1 MKSMTSE
8 KQDGV
13 SRVSRRDFL
22 KAATMGTAGA
32 AIGVTVVTDAAAQ
45 SWSEEYDV
53 VVVGSG
59 GAGLAAA
66 AGAVHQGA
74 SVRVLEKAELAGG
87 TTLKSG
93 GVYWIPNNPFMV
105 EDGIEDK
112 KEDALRYMA
121 RCAWPHLYRAASPTF
136 GLTDHNFRLLETFYD
151 QAARVNKQ
159 LSDIGALKSVRY
171 PTYGW
176 KPIPDYYAGL
186 PENKAP
192 RGRSIHPADP
202 AGQPGAGNDLIEQLQ
217 AFLEKHGGEVALE
230 TGVIRALVDAD
241 RRVLGVVAKTG
252 EGKEVAIRAKKGVIF
267 ASGGFTQNP
276 EMREAYLRVPV
287 LGGCA
292 VPTNQGDFV
301 KIAIE
306 LGAQLG
312 NMNEA
317 WLQQEVLDEVLDY
330 NSVPFGVFFL
340 GGDSMVQV
348 NRLGRR
354 TCNEKTTY
362 NERTR
367 SHLVWDPARG
377 EYSNRFQF
385 MIFDEHARSFGGVM
399 VPPPGEFVPPYIIKA
414 DTLEELATKIDE
426 KLASFED
433 RIGHF
438 RLDADFLP
446 NLHETIDRFNG
457 FAKTGKDRDFLR
469 GEAPIDQYFAPPQ
482 GFEVTTPNPWLHPIS
497 DKGPYYAIVLAAG
510 TLDTKGGAVFDE
522 HGRVLDTDDRPIEGL
537 YVAGNASASPSGQS
551 YWGAGGTLGLGITF
565 GFIAGEHAAR
575 RS

>member
-1 MKSMTSE
+1 MEQLDSGKPETKSH
-8 KQDGV
+8 
-13 SRVSRRDFL
+13 VSRRNFL
-22 KAATMGTAGA
+22 RVATMGAAAGA
-32 AIGVTVVTDAAAQ
+32 LGVTVVSDATAQ
-45 SWSEEYDV
+45 EWNEEYDV

-66 AGAVHQGA
+66 AGAAHHGA
-74 SVRVLEKAELAGG
+74 SVKVLEKAEIVGG

-93 GVYWIPNNPFMV
+93 GVYWIPNNQFMQA
-105 EDGIEDK
+105 DGVADEK
-112 KEDALRYMA
+112 ADALRYMA
-121 RCAWPHLYRAASPTF
+121 RCARPHLYRPDSPTL
-136 GLTDHNFRLLETFYD
+136 GLAEHDFRLLEVFFD
-151 QAARVNKQ
+151 QASRVNKE
-159 LSDIGALKSVRY
+159 LADIGALKSVRY

-176 KPIPDYYAGL
+176 QAIPDYYAGL

-192 RGRSIHPADP
+192 RGRSLHPADA
-202 AGQPGAGNDLIEQLQ
+202 AGEPGAGSDLIEQLQ
-217 AFLEKHGGEVALE
+217 AFVEAHGGQIAVE
-230 TGVIRALVDAD
+230 TAVIRAVTDAD
-241 RRVLGVVAKTG
+241 RQVIGVVARDADGRDVT
-252 EGKEVAIRAKKGVIF
+252 IRARKGVVF

-276 EMREAYLRVPV
+276 DMRESFLRLPV

-312 NMNEA
+312 SMNEA
-317 WLQQEVLDEVLDY
+317 WLQQEVLDEVLEY

-340 GGDSMVQV
+340 GGDSMIQV
-348 NRLGRR
+348 NRFGRR

-377 EYSNRFQF
+377 EYANRFQF
-385 MIFDEHARSFGGVM
+385 MIFDDHARSFGGVM
-399 VPPPGEFVPPYIIKA
+399 VPPPGEFVPPYIIVA

-433 RIGHF
+433 RIGHY
-438 RLDADFLP
+438 RLDPDFLG
-446 NLHETIDRFNG
+446 NLGETIERFNG

-482 GFEVTTPNPWLHPIS
+482 GFEVTVPNPWLYPIS
-497 DKGPYYAIVLAAG
+497 DKGPYYAMVLAAG

-522 HGRVLDTDDRPIEGL
+522 HGRVLDTQDQPIAGL

-551 YWGAGGTLGLGITF
+551 YWGAGGTLGLGVTF
-565 GFIAGEHAAR
+565 GYLAGAHAAAR
-575 RS
+575 A